1 MKNFIVFFGLLF
13 SLNCW
18 GGTPGNVEKY
28 RTFVD
33 SVATQYQI
41 PSDLIL
47 GVGVCESGFGT
58 SKQSKKLNNYFGIRG
73 RYSKVYKTSYR
84 HYDKPEDSIVA
95 FCELVARKKF
105 YDKLKGN
112 PDPIVWVKALA
123 KAKYAANGRIW
134 TKLVKRG
141 IASVK

>member
-1 MKNFIVFFGLLF
+1 MKSFILVF
-13 SLNCW
+13 SLLLSLTCW

-28 RTFVD
+28 RKFVD
-33 SVATQYQI
+33 SIAKKYQI

-58 SKQSKKLNNYFGIRG
+58 SKQAKKMNNYFGIRG
-73 RYSKVYKTSYR
+73 SYSKVYKTSYR

-95 FCELVARKKF
+95 FCELITRKKS
-105 YDKLKGN
+105 YKKLKGN
-112 PDPIVWVKALA
+112 PDPMVWVKALA
-123 KAKYAANGRIW
+123 KAKYAANGRVW
-134 TKLVKRG
+134 TKLVKKG

>member
-1 MKNFIVFFGLLF
+1 MKNFSLFIGLLF
-13 SLNCW
+13 TLNCW
-18 GGTPGNVEKY
+18 GATPGNVEKY
-28 RTFVD
+28 RKFVD
-33 SVATQYQI
+33 SVAKQYQI

-58 SKQSKKLNNYFGIRG
+58 SNHAKNLNNYFGIRG
-73 RYSKVYKTSYR
+73 RYSKVYKTSYL

-95 FCELVARKKF
+95 FCKLVARKKF

-112 PDPIVWVKALA
+112 PDPMVWVKALA
-123 KAKYAANGRIW
+123 KAKYAANGRVW